1 MYKRIKLFALKLKI
15 SFRFDIETKTYHHR
29 MFSFDIETK
38 RSVLFK
44 LCSARKENKTA
55 TFKKTVYE
63 TKKERNI
70 RFFLNESKKRI
81 VFDHKKT
88 KR

>member
-1 MYKRIKLFALKLKI
+1 M
-15 SFRFDIETKTYHHR
+15 FRFDIK
-29 MFSFDIETK
+29 TK

-44 LCSARKENKTA
+44 LCRARLENITA
-55 TFKKTVYE
+55 TFKKTAYIYRIG
-63 TKKERNI
+63 KKERNI